1 MKPFIVTALGIV
13 LVFAGSDS
21 GRPRGHRGI
30 SSWWPST
37 AAVALAQPQ
46 KKEALVDQVKK
57 SIDHG
62 VKYLRQTQR
71 ENGSWEV
78 NIPAAVYQGGWT
90 SLAVLALLN
99 SGVPA
104 NDPMVAKGLTY
115 LRSLKPTTTYVRALQ
130 TMAFVEALV
139 QSPKENK
146 EDLERIGDN
155 VKWLIEARVIR
166 NGEFIGWSYN
176 RMAALSSDNSN
187 TQYAML
193 GLHAGKRAGIKINED
208 IWKSIRDYYIR
219 SQGADGHFTY
229 FPNKSEGG
237 PSLTMTTAGLCGLL
251 IAGME
256 LNAGREILQADGTA
270 TNCGDYKENL
280 PVYKSLDW
288 ISGTRADRPDRLQFN
303 LAQKTFY
310 NMYGIERAGRL
321 SGQRFLG
328 RHDWYREGCVFLVRE
343 QHDDGSWYFERT
355 AWDQWPV
362 VSTSFAL
369 LFLSKGRTPVL
380 ISKMVHTPN
389 GDRARDD
396 LDWNNDRNDLRHL
409 TDFAS
414 NKLFNDLPLAWQ
426 IFDMVRAAGPAPNEN
441 DLAEVTS
448 DLLQAP
454 ILYINGHKNPRLR
467 LSGTEKSL
475 LKKYVDNGGFI
486 LAEACCGKREF
497 DEGFRDLVKE
507 LWPDNKLEPLSGS
520 HPIWTAYHPVKPGQ
534 PYKLWGLEMG
544 CKTVL
549 VYSPQDLSC
558 RWESNKTNDGEVL
571 QAFRL
576 GANIIAYATGMEPPR
591 PRLTR
596 VAVVRDTQ
604 ERSKSTGGYFEVV
617 QLKHNGDHKPAP
629 RAMSNLMDS
638 MRRRANL
645 DVVLKTK
652 EMFPGKEIRD
662 HKFLYMHGRK
672 DFSYSDE
679 ELQYLRF
686 NLENGGLLFAD
697 ACCGQEAFDKAFR
710 KFAQELFPKH
720 KLERIPIDD
729 LLFSKKLNGPP
740 VLGGEPEA
748 LTEQNIQCRQER
760 NTQPSNMAPW
770 LEGIKIDGR
779 WAIIYSKY
787 DIGCALERH
796 QSLDCRGYTPESAL
810 KLAQAAVLYSL
821 WPE

>member
-1 MKPFIVTALGIV
+1 MKRFVVTALGLAV
-13 LVFAGSDS
+13 LLGGSEAE
-21 GRPRGHRGI
+21 RTRGQRRV
-30 SSWWPST
+30 SSWWPSAT
-37 AAVALAQPQ
+37 SVALAQPQ

-57 SIDHG
+57 AIDKG
-62 VKYLRQTQR
+62 VRFLRENQR

-78 NIPAAVYQGGWT
+78 NIPAAMYQGGWT

-99 SGVPA
+99 SGVPV
-104 NDPMVAKGLTY
+104 NDPMVVKGLDY
-115 LRSLKPTTTYVRALQ
+115 LRGLEPTTTYVRALQ

-139 QSPKENK
+139 QSPKKNNQ
-146 EDLERIGDN
+146 DLERISKN
-155 VKWLIEARVIR
+155 VKWLIDARVIR
-166 NGEFIGWSYN
+166 DGEFRGWSYN
-176 RMAALSSDNSN
+176 KNAAITSDNSN

-193 GLHAGKRAGIKINED
+193 GLHAGKRAGVKINEE
-208 IWKSIRDYYIR
+208 IWKGIRDYYIR
-219 SQGADGHFTY
+219 TQGADGHFTN
-229 FPNKSEGG
+229 FPNKAEGG
-237 PSLTMTTAGLCGLL
+237 PSLTMTSAGVCGLL

-256 LNAGREILQADGTA
+256 LNAGREVLQADGTA
-270 TNCGDYKENL
+270 TNCGEYKENL
-280 PVYKSLDW
+280 PVHNGLDW
-288 ISGTRADRPDRLQFN
+288 ISGPRADRLQYN
-303 LAQKTFY
+303 LPSKTFY
-310 NMYGIERAGRL
+310 NMYGIERVGRL

-343 QHDDGSWYFERT
+343 QQDKGHWQIQG

-389 GDRARDD
+389 GSRAVDD

-426 IFDMVRAAGPAPNEN
+426 IFDMVRAAGPAPNED

-448 DLLQAP
+448 DLLQSP

-467 LSGTEKSL
+467 MSGTEKKL

-486 LAEACCGKREF
+486 LAEACCGKRQF
-497 DEGFRDLVKE
+497 DEGFKELVKE
-507 LWPDNKLEPLSGS
+507 LWPDNKLEPLSGQ

-534 PYKLWGLEMG
+534 PYKLMGLEMG

-558 RWESNKTNDGEVL
+558 RWESNKTEDGEVL

-591 PRLTR
+591 PRLTSIKIAGEAKDR
-596 VAVVRDTQ
+596 IKT
-604 ERSKSTGGYFEVV
+604 TGGYFEVV
-617 QLKHNGDHKPAP
+617 QLLHEGDPKPAP

-638 MRRRANL
+638 MRRLANL
-645 DVVLKTK
+645 DVNLKTK
-652 EMFPGKEIRD
+652 EMKPGVDIKD

-672 DFSYSDE
+672 DFSYFDE
-679 ELQYLRF
+679 ELEHLRF
-686 NLENGGLLFAD
+686 NLENGGLLLAD

-710 KFAQELFPKH
+710 KFVQELFPKH

-729 LLFSKKLNGPP
+729 LLFSKKLN
-740 VLGGEPEA
+740 PEA
-748 LTEQNIQCRQER
+748 LTERNIQCRQER
-760 NTQPSNMAPW
+760 NAQPRNMAPW

-810 KLAQAAVLYSL
+810 RIAQAAVLYSL
-821 WPE
+821 SPE

>member
-1 MKPFIVTALGIV
+1 MRKLAVTALGIV
-13 LVFAGSDS
+13 LLLAGSDP
-21 GRPRGHRGI
+21 GTNTGYQDAR
-30 SSWWPST
+30 SWWPST
-37 AAVALAQPQ
+37 TPLALAQVQ

-57 SIDHG
+57 SIDKG
-62 VKYLRQTQR
+62 IKFLRNTQR

-78 NIPAAVYQGGWT
+78 DLPSAMHHGGWT

-115 LRSLKPTTTYVRALQ
+115 LRGLKPSTTYVRALQ
-130 TMAFVEALV
+130 TMVFAEAGKD
-139 QSPKENK
+139 QDK
-146 EDLERIGDN
+146 ERISEN
-155 VKWLIEARVIR
+155 VKWLIDARVMK
-166 NGEFIGWSYN
+166 NGEFRGWSYT
-176 RMAALSSDNSN
+176 RQAALTSDNSN

-193 GLHAGKRAGIKINED
+193 GLHAGKKVGANISEN
-208 IWKSIRDYYIR
+208 IWESIRDYYIR
-219 SQGADGHFTY
+219 TQDAEGSFTY
-229 FPNKSEGG
+229 NPYGREGG
-237 PSLTMTTAGLCGLL
+237 ASLTMTTAGLCGLL

-256 LNAGREILQADGTA
+256 LNTRREVFNVDGTA
-270 TNCGDYKENL
+270 TNCGIYKENL
-280 PVYKSLDW
+280 PVRKALDW
-288 ISGTRADRPDRLQFN
+288 ISGPGRDRLEFN
-303 LAQKTFY
+303 LIQRTFY
-310 NMYGIERAGRL
+310 NLYGIERAGRL
-321 SGQRFLG
+321 SGLRFLG
-328 RHDWYREGCVFLVRE
+328 RHDWYREGCKYLVRE
-343 QHDDGSWYFERT
+343 QHQEGHWQ
-355 AWDQWPV
+355 AAGVWDNWPV

-389 GDRARDD
+389 GDRRKDD
-396 LDWNNDRNDLRHL
+396 LDWNNDRNDLRYL

-414 NKLFNDLPLAWQ
+414 SKLFNDMPLAWQ
-426 IFDMVRAAGPAPNEN
+426 IFDMVRAAGDAPNEE

-448 DLLQAP
+448 DLLQSP

-467 LSGTEKSL
+467 LSGTEKKL
-475 LKKYVDNGGFI
+475 LKKFVDNGGFI
-486 LAEACCGKREF
+486 MAEACCGSPTF
-497 DEGFRDLVKE
+497 DQGFRELCAE
-507 LWPDNKLEPLSGS
+507 LWPENKLEPLSGQ
-520 HPIWTAYHPVKPGQ
+520 HPIWNAQFLVKPGQ
-534 PYKLWGLEMG
+534 PYKLLGLEMG

-558 RWESNKTNDGEVL
+558 RWESNKTDNGEVL

-591 PRLTR
+591 PRLTKFEIAR
-596 VAVVRDTQ
+596 EPSDR
-604 ERSKSTGGYFEVV
+604 EKSTGNYFEVV
-617 QLKHNGDHKPAP
+617 QLKHRGDYKPAP

-638 MRRRANL
+638 MRRIANL
-645 DVVLKTK
+645 NVNLKTK
-652 EMFPGKEIRD
+652 EMFPDQNISD

-672 DFSYSDE
+672 AFSYSE
-679 ELQYLRF
+679 EEQEYLRF

-729 LLFSKKLNGPP
+729 LLFSEKLNGK
-740 VLGGEPEA
+740 GRA
-748 LTEQNIQCRQER
+748 LTEKNIQCRQDR
-760 NTQPSNMAPW
+760 NAQPRSMAPW
-770 LEGIKIDGR
+770 LEGIKVDGR

-810 KLAQAAVLYSL
+810 RIAQAAVLYSL
-821 WPE
+821 SPE